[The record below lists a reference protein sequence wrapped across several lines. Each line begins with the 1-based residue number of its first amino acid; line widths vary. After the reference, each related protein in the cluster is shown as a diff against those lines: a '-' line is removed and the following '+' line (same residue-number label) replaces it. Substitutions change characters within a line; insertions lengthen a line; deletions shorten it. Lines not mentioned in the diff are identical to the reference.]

1 MFTKTSVD
9 GFIAATLALYTIP
22 KDVVQRLRSNGTKIL
37 AIVGSD
43 DDVFMRLLSET
54 KEEMP
59 EMELRILEGS
69 DHWMI
74 IEKPEEGLE
83 MLVDF
88 LKKMELVS

>member
-1 MFTKTSVD
+1 
-9 GFIAATLALYTIP
+9 
-22 KDVVQRLRSNGTKIL
+22 
-37 AIVGSD
+37 
-43 DDVFMRLLSET
+43 LSET

-88 LKKMELVS
+88 LKKMTLFNLRDI